1 MEEINEDDLII
12 YEESKEIKES
22 LWKIWDIINDQKIV
36 LKFLLNTSLLKY
48 LKSSKTQN
56 EIIFD
61 SIEKNKDKDNEE
73 NKIEENNNNN
83 INIEENNKAEEDG
96 N

>member
-48 LKSSKTQN
+48 LKSSKTQT

-61 SIEKNKDKDNEE
+61 SIEKNKD
-73 NKIEENNNNN
+73 
-83 INIEENNKAEEDG
+83 IEENNKAEEDG